1 MYLRRFADAIR
12 ALCFDIDDGLP
23 RGRGIAGYLSGLKDF
38 RQCFRSGQVFGLAGQ
53 YVALQRSS
61 ARHIADT
68 GKHRRPVK
76 PF

>member
-23 RGRGIAGYLSGLKDF
+23 RGRGIAGYMSGLNDI
-38 RQCFRSGQVFGLAGQ
+38 RQCFRGCQVFGLAGQ
-53 YVALQRSS
+53 YVAIQRSS
-61 ARHIADT
+61 ARHIAGT
-68 GKHRRPVK
+68 GQLRRTVK